1 MNQKVKKKGEKIMK
15 KISIIVPVYY
25 NQDNLLPLYAD
36 LKEKVF
42 DKLKENTNTEY
53 ELIMVDDGSKD
64 NSYKVMQDLAKIDSN
79 IKIIHLSRNYGEHAA
94 ILAGLSQCTG
104 DCAVRKAADLQE
116 PSEMILD
123 MMKKYDE
130 GYKVVLATRA
140 DREEPIMQK
149 AFSNLYA
156 FLMRKLALHNMPKGG
171 FDSFLIDRQV
181 IDFLVK
187 MQESNTSLM
196 SQILWAGFET
206 ATVPYIRKKREIGK
220 SRWTLSKK
228 IKLVYDSLISFSYFP
243 IKMITNVGFLSF
255 FISVMLLLIIIYKK
269 FVGKIDV
276 EGYTSLIMVMLM
288 AFGIIMLSIGILGEY
303 LWRTYDAA
311 RKRPP
316 YIIEKVEKGEKS
328 NNG

>member
-1 MNQKVKKKGEKIMK
+1 MNQKEKKGEKIMK

-42 DKLKENTNTEY
+42 NKLKENTNTEY

-123 MMKKYDE
+123 MMEKYDE

-140 DREEPIMQK
+140 DREEPIVQK

-243 IKMITNVGFLSF
+243 IKMITNVGFFSF

>member
-1 MNQKVKKKGEKIMK
+1 MK

-25 NQDNLLPLYAD
+25 NEDNLLPLYAD
-36 LKEKVF
+36 LKEKVLM
-42 DKLKENTNTEY
+42 KLNIDY
-53 ELIMVDDGSKD
+53 EIIFVDDGSKD
-64 NSYKVMQDLAKIDSN
+64 KSYDVMLELAKIDEN
-79 IKIIHLSRNYGEHAA
+79 IKTIKLSRNFGEHSA

-123 MMKKYDE
+123 MIKKYEE
-130 GYKVVLATRA
+130 GNKVVLAVRT
-140 DREEPIMQK
+140 DREEPITQK

-181 IDFLVK
+181 IDFLVN

-206 ATVPYIRKKREIGK
+206 ATIPYIRKKREIGK
-220 SRWTLSKK
+220 SKWTLSKK
-228 IKLVYDSLISFSYFP
+228 IKLVYDSLLSFSYFP
-243 IKMITNVGFLSF
+243 IKIITNVGFITF
-255 FISVMLLLIIIYKK
+255 FVSIILLIITIYKRIA
-269 FVGKIDV
+269 GIIDV
-276 EGYTSLIMVMLM
+276 EGYTSLIMIMLM
-288 AFGIIMLSIGILGEY
+288 GFGIIMLSIGILGEY

-311 RKRPP
+311 RNRPP
-316 YIIEKVEKGEKS
+316 YIIENVNRRK
-328 NNG
+328 NNE

>member
-1 MNQKVKKKGEKIMK
+1 MNQKEKKGEKRMK

-42 DKLKENTNTEY
+42 NKLKENTNTEY

-140 DREEPIMQK
+140 DREEPIVQK

-206 ATVPYIRKKREIGK
+206 ATVPYVRKKREIGK

-243 IKMITNVGFLSF
+243 IKMITNVGFFSF

>member
-1 MNQKVKKKGEKIMK
+1 MN

-36 LKEKVF
+36 LKEKVLS
-42 DKLKENTNTEY
+42 KLDIEY
-53 ELIMVDDGSKD
+53 EIIMVDDGSKD
-64 NSYKVMQDLAKIDSN
+64 NSYQVIKELAKIDVN
-79 IKIIHLSRNYGEHAA
+79 IKPVKLSRNFGEHSAL
-94 ILAGLSQCTG
+94 LAGLSKCTG

-116 PSEMILD
+116 PSEVIID
-123 MMKKYDE
+123 MLNKYRE
-130 GYKVVLATRA
+130 GNNVVLAVRA
-140 DREEPIMQK
+140 DREEPITQK

-171 FDSFLIDRQV
+171 FDTFLIDRQV
-181 IDFLVK
+181 IDVLVK

-196 SQILWAGFET
+196 SQILWSGFKT
-206 ATVPYIRKKREIGK
+206 DTVPYVRKKREIGK

-243 IKMITNVGFLSF
+243 IKLITVIGFITF
-255 FISVMLLLIIIYKK
+255 FISLIFLVTIIYRRIL
-269 FVGKIDV
+269 GIIDV
-276 EGYTSLIMVMLM
+276 EGWASIVTIMLM
-288 AFGIIMLSIGILGEY
+288 GFGGVMLSIGILGEY

-316 YIIEKVEKGEKS
+316 YIIENIEKGDKS
-328 NNG
+328 

>member
-1 MNQKVKKKGEKIMK
+1 MNQKEKKGEKIMK

-42 DKLKENTNTEY
+42 NKLKENTNTEY

-140 DREEPIMQK
+140 DREEPIVQK

-206 ATVPYIRKKREIGK
+206 ATVPYVRKKREIGK

-243 IKMITNVGFLSF
+243 IKMITNVGFFSF
-255 FISVMLLLIIIYKK
+255 FISEMLLLIIIYKK

-288 AFGIIMLSIGILGEY
+288 AFGIIMLSIGIIGEY

>member
-1 MNQKVKKKGEKIMK
+1 MNQKEKKGEKIMK

-42 DKLKENTNTEY
+42 NKLKENTNTEY

-206 ATVPYIRKKREIGK
+206 ATVPYVRKKREIGK

-243 IKMITNVGFLSF
+243 IKMITNVGFFSF

>member
-1 MNQKVKKKGEKIMK
+1 MNQKEKKGEKRMK

-64 NSYKVMQDLAKIDSN
+64 NSYKLMQDLAKIDSN

-140 DREEPIMQK
+140 DREEPIVQK

-206 ATVPYIRKKREIGK
+206 ATVPYVRKKREIGK

-243 IKMITNVGFLSF
+243 IKMITNVGFFSF

-316 YIIEKVEKGEKS
+316 YIIEKVEKWEKS

>member
-1 MNQKVKKKGEKIMK
+1 MK

-42 DKLKENTNTEY
+42 NKLKENTNTEY

-140 DREEPIMQK
+140 DREEPIVQK

-243 IKMITNVGFLSF
+243 IKMITNVGFFSF

>member
-1 MNQKVKKKGEKIMK
+1 MNQKEKKGEKRMK

-36 LKEKVF
+36 LNEKVF

-140 DREEPIMQK
+140 DREEPIVQK

-243 IKMITNVGFLSF
+243 IKMITNVGFFSF

>member
-1 MNQKVKKKGEKIMK
+1 MNQKEKKGEKRMK

-140 DREEPIMQK
+140 DREEPIVQK

-206 ATVPYIRKKREIGK
+206 ATVPYVRKKRKIGK

-243 IKMITNVGFLSF
+243 IKMITNVGFFSF

>member
-1 MNQKVKKKGEKIMK
+1 MK
-15 KISIIVPVYY
+15 KISIVVPVYY

-206 ATVPYIRKKREIGK
+206 ATVPYVRKKREIGK

-255 FISVMLLLIIIYKK
+255 FVSVILLIAILYRK

-288 AFGIIMLSIGILGEY
+288 AFGIIMLSIGIIGEY

-311 RKRPP
+311 RSRPP

>member
-1 MNQKVKKKGEKIMK
+1 MK

-206 ATVPYIRKKREIGK
+206 ATVPYVRKKREIGK

-255 FISVMLLLIIIYKK
+255 FVSIIILIIILHRK

-288 AFGIIMLSIGILGEY
+288 AFGIIMLSIGIIGEY

-311 RKRPP
+311 RNRPP
-316 YIIEKVEKGEKS
+316 YIIEKIEKGEKS